1 MTQQEMIETIQ
12 ESFSDAGETKI
23 RLMLNRA
30 MDEFIGDTMMLSGY
44 GTVDITA
51 DQRYYDFSDLSSITT
66 SNDVLGVYQVDYD
79 NAPIDR
85 FIGQVKDSDENEG

>member
-30 MDEFIGDTMMLSGY
+30 MDEFIGDTMMLC
-44 GTVDITA
+44 
-51 DQRYYDFSDLSSITT
+51 
-66 SNDVLGVYQVDYD
+66 
-79 NAPIDR
+79 
-85 FIGQVKDSDENEG
+85 